1 MAVEKVISDSPIVG
15 EKGVMADENAPTKES
30 FTATGEEYEQDDF
43 MTRTGLNAKSFTR
56 KHYGLGLVELDR
68 KMKPRHLQM
77 VAIGGSIG
85 AGFFVGSG
93 SALSKGGPATLFID
107 FFLVGVMVFNVVYAM
122 GELAVMYPI
131 SGGFYTYAARFI
143 DPSFGFAMA
152 WNYTLQWAA
161 TLPLELTVCAITIQ
175 YWSPDI
181 SPGVW
186 IAVFLAAITILNM
199 FGTLGYAEEE
209 FWAACFK
216 LTSISIFMIIAL
228 VLVCGGGP
236 SSGSYDTYQG
246 FKLWHDPG
254 AFKNGFKGF
263 CSVFVTAAFSFAG
276 SELVGLAAAESRNP
290 TASVP
295 AAIKQVF
302 WRICLFYIVA
312 LLFIGLLISCNDPNL
327 LSSSSYSNSAA
338 SPFVL
343 VGKYSGLKGLDHYMN
358 AVILSSVLSL
368 GIASV
373 YGGSRTLLAL
383 AQQGFAPKIFTWV
396 DRAGRPLPS
405 VGFIIAFGC
414 LAFLNLD
421 AAGPVI
427 FDWLLALS
435 GLAMLV
441 CWGSICLA
449 HIRFR
454 AAWKYNGHTL
464 DEIPFKAIGGVWGS
478 WLGLIFVVVILIAQF
493 YVAIVAPVGE
503 SGMGTVED
511 FFMQYL
517 GLPIVLAFW
526 AGGYLWKRTSWIS
539 IEKIDIDTGRRE
551 HDWEAINAWRTELAT
566 FPWWKRLR
574 LSLSRE
580 PVLELRIQAKMDVDT
595 NSPSP
600 SPGPGPRSQADFPWD
615 QLIDTFPFLTNQ
627 AQRAL
632 NIQLDFFRNM
642 STMNLPIPQD
652 ANAKEKLTAILAK
665 AELVNKIVSSL
676 THSSELLIELKEI
689 EYDEVIAVRR
699 AEVSNMI
706 SEARVNIERV
716 IAMQT
721 EEVDIGL
728 GQPEVAE
735 VQEQQRLA
743 EQERFMQQ
751 RNGGVGMGASESPE
765 SRMPFQGFSMLLYHQ
780 PDLKDTI
787 PYLLITQVQHPLSLR
802 FTLIIRFTLS
812 LRFTP
817 RLPSQA
823 RNQGM
828 VISQHSIKP
837 QHIIITQYI
846 PNSQRIPFPNKFP
859 CKDKI
864 AYTPIQAPQALKP
877 LRFD

>member
-1 MAVEKVISDSPIVG
+1 MAVEKVVNDAPVVG
-15 EKGVMADENAPTKES
+15 EMGVVSDADERAPMGKEA

-56 KHYGLGLVELDR
+56 KHYGLGVVELDR

-107 FFLVGVMVFNVVYAM
+107 FFLVGIMVFNVVYAM

-143 DPSFGFAMA
+143 DPAFGFAMA

-175 YWSPDI
+175 YWAPDS
-181 SPGVW
+181 SPGIW
-186 IAVFLAAITILNM
+186 IAVFLAAIIILNM
-199 FGTLGYAEEE
+199 FGTIGYAEEE

-216 LTSISIFMIIAL
+216 LTSISVFMIIAL

-236 SSGSYDTYQG
+236 SNGSYDTYQG

-295 AAIKQVF
+295 RAIKQVF

-312 LLFIGLLISCNDPNL
+312 LLFVGLLISCNDENL

-343 VGKYSGLKGLDHYMN
+343 IGKYSGLKGLDHYMN
-358 AVILSSVLSL
+358 VVILSSVLSL

-405 VGFIIAFGC
+405 VAFIIAFGC

-464 DEIPFKAIGGVWGS
+464 DEIPFQAIGGVWGS
-478 WLGLIFVVVILIAQF
+478 WLGLAFVVVILIAQF

-503 SGMGTVED
+503 SGMGTAED

-526 AGGYLWKRTSWIS
+526 AGGYIWKRTSWIS

-551 HDWEAINAWRTELAT
+551 HDWESINAWRAELAT

-574 LSLSRE
+574 Y
-580 PVLELRIQAKMDVDT
+580 
-595 NSPSP
+595 
-600 SPGPGPRSQADFPWD
+600 
-615 QLIDTFPFLTNQ
+615 
-627 AQRAL
+627 AL
-632 NIQLDFFRNM
+632 F
-642 STMNLPIPQD
+642 
-652 ANAKEKLTAILAK
+652 
-665 AELVNKIVSSL
+665 
-676 THSSELLIELKEI
+676 
-689 EYDEVIAVRR
+689 
-699 AEVSNMI
+699 
-706 SEARVNIERV
+706 
-716 IAMQT
+716 
-721 EEVDIGL
+721 
-728 GQPEVAE
+728 
-735 VQEQQRLA
+735 
-743 EQERFMQQ
+743 
-751 RNGGVGMGASESPE
+751 
-765 SRMPFQGFSMLLYHQ
+765 
-780 PDLKDTI
+780 
-787 PYLLITQVQHPLSLR
+787 
-802 FTLIIRFTLS
+802 
-812 LRFTP
+812 
-817 RLPSQA
+817 
-823 RNQGM
+823 
-828 VISQHSIKP
+828 
-837 QHIIITQYI
+837 
-846 PNSQRIPFPNKFP
+846 
-859 CKDKI
+859 
-864 AYTPIQAPQALKP
+864 
-877 LRFD
+877 